1 MVHSTIIGLRIHA
14 KGGNSMALNAAFIFL
29 APGADP
35 SAHRSVV
42 VTPAVTLTVVGV
54 PDYKGAEAVA
64 KALADEGNVAI
75 ELCGGFG
82 IEGTAA
88 VKKAVQDKAVI
99 GVVRFDNHPGLEFKS
114 GDDIF

>member
-1 MVHSTIIGLRIHA
+1 M
-14 KGGNSMALNAAFIFL
+14 KGGNFMALNAAFIFL

-35 SAHRSVV
+35 ASHRSVI

-54 PDYKGAEAVA
+54 PDYKGAAAAA

-88 VKKAVQDKAVI
+88 VKKAVGGKAVI